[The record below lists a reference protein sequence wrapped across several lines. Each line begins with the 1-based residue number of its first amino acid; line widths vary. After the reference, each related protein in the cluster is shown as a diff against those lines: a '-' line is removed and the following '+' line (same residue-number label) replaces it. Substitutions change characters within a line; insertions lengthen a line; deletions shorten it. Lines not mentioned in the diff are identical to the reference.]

1 MDYIPGRTLAA
12 AWPTMS
18 FLQKI
23 RTAIT
28 LRSYVCQL
36 RSITHPRSHI
46 PGPLIEGEDP
56 VRCYSRI
63 FGIRHTRGL
72 FHTSASFIDF
82 FNCAMDEAAAAGLC
96 SHKGTLKDE
105 GLVFTHVDVAPRNI
119 IVGDDGQALADRL
132 WLCGVLSDM
141 IRIC

>member
-23 RTAIT
+23 HTAIT

-36 RSITHPRSHI
+36 RSITHPRLHI

-56 VRCYSRI
+56 VRCPSGTVPCNDDDDATAA
-63 FGIRHTRGL
+63 FSV
-72 FHTSASFIDF
+72 SAHPWTVSYLSELYRF

-105 GLVFTHVDVAPRNI
+105 G
-119 IVGDDGQALADRL
+119 
-132 WLCGVLSDM
+132 
-141 IRIC
+141 